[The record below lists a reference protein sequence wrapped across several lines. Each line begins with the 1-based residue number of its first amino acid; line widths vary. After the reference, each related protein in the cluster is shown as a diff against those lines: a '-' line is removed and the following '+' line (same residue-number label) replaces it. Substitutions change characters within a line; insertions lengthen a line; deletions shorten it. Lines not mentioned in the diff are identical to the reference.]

1 MRRKGVG
8 GALEQVGEGCDV
20 LEAAVKKNEQGGM
33 VPIITTL
40 LKIAGA
46 LGRPVSYFVEDEVGQ
61 DEFAVLTPPDEDRQ
75 GYTSHEGISL
85 SSISGPYGRFM
96 LAGARATGDA
106 GATSGRKPMQHPGQ
120 ELVHVTS
127 GVVEV
132 TVTGQSY
139 QLRAGSSPPLSPHHP
154 PPLPN

>member
-75 GYTSHEGISL
+75 VYTSHEGISL

-96 LAGARATGDA
+96 LAGARATADA
-106 GATSGRKPMQHPGQ
+106 GATSGRKPMQHPRE

-127 GVVEV
+127 GLLGF
-132 TVTGQSY
+132 TLTRPSY
-139 QLRAGSSPPLSPHHP
+139 QVEAGGTLHVRGDQ
-154 PPLPN
+154 